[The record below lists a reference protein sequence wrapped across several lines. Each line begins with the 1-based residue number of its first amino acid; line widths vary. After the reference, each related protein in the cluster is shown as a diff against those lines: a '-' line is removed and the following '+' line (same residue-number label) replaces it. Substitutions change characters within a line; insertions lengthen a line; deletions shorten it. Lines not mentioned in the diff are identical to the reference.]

1 MTRQNKK
8 VVFVVSTGGHVRGL
22 VELAGRLQCS
32 GVAEAA
38 VLDFPADL
46 MLGLDEFR
54 DAEGVRE
61 FVWSGN
67 GVSSRH
73 EAEENKKQFKKPT
86 RIGKTIDV
94 ILKFGVVT
102 LYTPISLLV
111 IYAALVFRAL
121 AIGLAW
127 LVRPR
132 ENPKPSLTEGFLRRL
147 FLESFTLICS
157 LRRRL
162 PPPEGTLLGGVILF
176 ASQRLFFG
184 LWQRE
189 IELEYLTRFFAGY
202 RPDLI
207 VLPEQNPGYSHDVL
221 IAWARSTGTPIL
233 VLPYTMAGRQE
244 WAASFKD
251 LLGCRVKG
259 VLRRLVAR
267 AFPNWVYTFKGN
279 CLMLPLPWLFSCE
292 HLRCAPSIPWVTNSG
307 PDGVFAVDNL
317 FMKEFYEREG
327 VDTSAWQI
335 VGSLAEDRL
344 FLARQHRAAIQKET
358 ADRLGLNS
366 ELPFILIALPPNQ
379 FDMGMGD
386 GVEFDNFRSL
396 VEFIVTSTVEAA
408 GDQFNVVVSLHPRTR
423 REDVAF
429 IQDGPVRIA
438 DGPIEMLLPAS
449 NLYISVAS
457 ATIRWAIACEVPVI
471 NYDAYRY
478 DYRDYHG
485 LEGVVDVKTREQFKQ
500 QVVSI
505 ISNNAY
511 RERLIQVQ
519 AADAA
524 RLFRL
529 DGKAEGRIVGL
540 IATLCNAPK
549 GVEAELPA
557 EQEVLAQPSL
567 FRNAWT
573 YTVSNAINSAIPLL
587 LLPILTRYLSPEEY
601 GLVAMFTVLTAVVT
615 AIAGLGTHGAVT
627 REYFLRSR
635 EGFAGFVGTC
645 IFILAASSMVLL
657 GLIALFS
664 RPLTGITGIPEH
676 WLAAAVLMGA
686 GQLLC
691 SIGLVIWQVRG
702 LPAIYGAFQI
712 GMSLFNALLSL
723 GLVVGMEMGW
733 QGRVIG
739 QVAAVFA
746 MGVMATVLLARG
758 GWIRFRFSRD
768 HARGALR
775 YGVPLVFHALGAT
788 AVATVDR
795 TLITNLVS
803 IDETGLYV
811 VAAQIAMGI
820 TFLADSFNRAYAP
833 WLFEKLK
840 EGNPAT
846 MRRIVIGTYWYYAGV
861 LLLAGLLVLVAPFLV
876 GFIVGPKFSGAT
888 QYILWL
894 SLASAFGGM
903 YYMVTLYIQ
912 FSGKTER
919 LAAVTLTVGALN
931 IPLCYAFIQMGGGIG
946 AAQATA
952 VSQLLTFLATWV
964 FAAKAIDMDWMMR
977 RKQPEKEGSK
987 SAGLP

>member
-1 MTRQNKK
+1 MTRKNKK

-22 VELAGRLQCS
+22 VELASRIQRS
-32 GVAEAA
+32 GVAESAI
-38 VLDFPADL
+38 LDFPADL
-46 MLGLDEFR
+46 LLELDKFEG
-54 DAEGVRE
+54 AEGIQE
-61 FVWSGN
+61 FVWCGN
-67 GVSSRH
+67 GVFRRGDS
-73 EAEENKKQFKKPT
+73 EENNKQIKKPT
-86 RIGKTIDV
+86 RLGRAIDV
-94 ILKFGVVT
+94 ILKLGVVAF
-102 LYTPISLLV
+102 YAPITMLV
-111 IYAALVFRAL
+111 IYAALAYRAL

-127 LVRPR
+127 LIRPQ
-132 ENPKPSLTEGFLRRL
+132 EYPKPSLNEEFLRRV
-147 FLESFTLICS
+147 FLEAFAVICS

-162 PPPEGTLLGGVILF
+162 PPPEKTLLGGLILF

-184 LWQRE
+184 LWKRE
-189 IELEYLTRFFAGY
+189 IELEYLTRFFVDY

-207 VLPEQNPGYSHDVL
+207 VLPEQNPDYSHDAL

-233 VLPYTMAGRQE
+233 VLPYTNAGRQE

-251 LLGCRVKG
+251 LPGCRVRG
-259 VLRRLVAR
+259 MLRRLVAR
-267 AFPNWVYTFKGN
+267 AFPKWVYAFKGN
-279 CLMLPLPWLFSCE
+279 RLILPLPWLFPCE
-292 HLRCAPSIPWVTNSG
+292 HLRCVPSIPWVTNSW
-307 PDGVFAVDNL
+307 PDGEFAVDNL

-344 FLARQHRAAIQKET
+344 FSARQHRAAIQEET
-358 ADRLGLNS
+358 ARRLGLNP

-379 FDMGMGD
+379 FDMGMGE
-386 GVEFDNFRSL
+386 GVEFDDFRSL
-396 VEFIVTSTVEAA
+396 VEFIVSAAVEAA
-408 GDQFNVVVSLHPRTR
+408 EGRFNVVVNLHPRTR

-429 IQDGPVRIA
+429 IHGVPARIV
-438 DGPIEMLLPAS
+438 DGPIEMLLPAAHV
-449 NLYISVAS
+449 YISVAS
-457 ATIRWAIACEVPVI
+457 ATIRWAIACGAPAI

-478 DYRDYHG
+478 DYSDYRG
-485 LEGVVDVKTREQFKQ
+485 MKGVIDVKTREQFGQ
-500 QVVSI
+500 ELASI
-505 ISNNAY
+505 ISDNTY
-511 RERLIQVQ
+511 RDRLVQAQ

-529 DGKAEGRIVGL
+529 DGKAEERIIGL
-540 IATLCNAPK
+540 MAALCNAPRSAAAEPS
-549 GVEAELPA
+549 VEHEAGT
-557 EQEVLAQPSL
+557 QPTL
-567 FRNAWT
+567 FRNAWI
-573 YTVSNAINSAIPLL
+573 YTLANALNSAIPLL

-601 GLVAMFTVLTAVVT
+601 GLVAMFTVLTAVVA

-635 EGFAGFVGTC
+635 EEFADFVGTC
-645 IFILAASSMVLL
+645 IFILAASSAALL

-664 RPLTGITGIPEH
+664 RPLTAITGIPEH

-712 GMSLFNALLSL
+712 GVSLFNALLSL

-746 MGVMATVLLARG
+746 MGMLATVLLARG

-840 EGNPAT
+840 EGNPA
-846 MRRIVIGTYWYYAGV
+846 MLRRIVIGTYWYYAGM
-861 LLLAGLLVLVAPFLV
+861 LLLAGLLVLVAPFLI

-952 VSQLLTFLATWV
+952 VSQLLTFLATWAM
-964 FAAKAIDMDWMMR
+964 AARAVEMNWR
-977 RKQPEKEGSK
+977 R
-987 SAGLP
+987 L